1 MCKDPIGLA
10 GSINVFQYAVSPVQW
25 IDPLGLSGTLA
36 GRLADKAQRLPA
48 SQRPNTVAVIVLT
61 LAHKTVPF
69 GSGKFRHDVVI
80 ETTISRRP

>member
-1 MCKDPIGLA
+1 MGLA
-10 GSINVFQYAVSPVQW
+10 GGINVFQYAVSPVQW

-36 GRLADKAQRLPA
+36 GRRADKAQRLPA

-69 GSGKFRHDVVI
+69 GSGKSRHDVVI
-80 ETTISRRP
+80 ETTISRRL